1 MKKFTPEY
9 RGVVQVRFEESPDGY
24 MTVAAYPPKS
34 FRYQVSS
41 KKKPNKSRRIRLKN
55 SGSIEIEIE
64 SELDDIFVEEEQTA
78 VAGAALPPPASAASS
93 SKSVKPHNPWALK
106 CHQRQLSKLRRSAT
120 QKDKESHCQKF
131 MLLENITWRFEYPC
145 ILDLKMGTRQ
155 YADDATPAKIES
167 QSAKAAMSTSVQL
180 GVRICG
186 MQIYQVTTGKFVCRN
201 KYYGRKLDVDG
212 FKEGICQFL
221 HNGRRLRTDALLPL
235 IEKLQEL
242 KAVLATLDTYRF
254 YTSSLLLAY
263 EGLDPEY
270 CGDDELSMIT
280 DDDSSNDSTTMD
292 STTSNG
298 IHIIHGFQ
306 EIKSPTSILGMMPSA
321 KSADSII
328 TRGQSLDESSLPSSS
343 TSSTPPSA
351 RRHHTLRDEDDDD
364 CAMDTSDIDAASEET
379 SSNNASTSTASHATN
394 CRMVGSVSSDAVS
407 NMSSS
412 SIAGTPLNQQQVSS
426 GSSNTLR
433 SGGSGSSTS
442 AASLNSESVDV
453 RMIDFAHSLHDGMGY
468 YGKEHVGP
476 DTGYIFG
483 LQNLI
488 KVLQEICDEQC
499 FADNTDADL

>member
-1 MKKFTPEY
+1 WPVLGPSFKEQPSDIDIIDFERTMPLEDILSEFQECEPVQLEPFIHQVGGHSSILCLDERTVCKPLIKQELKFYEKLPTCMKKFTPEY
-9 RGVVQVRFEESPDGY
+9 RGVVQVRFEEDPDGY
-24 MTVAAYPPKS
+24 ITVAAYPPKS

-41 KKKPNKSRRIRLKN
+41 KKKPNKSRRIRIKN

-64 SELDDIFVEEEQTA
+64 SELDDLFVEEEQVAA
-78 VAGAALPPPASAASS
+78 VAGATPPPPLQPLVPAAR
-93 SKSVKPHNPWALK
+93 L
-106 CHQRQLSKLRRSAT
+106 QLSKLRRSAT
-120 QKDKESHCQKF
+120 QKEKESHCQKF

-167 QSAKAAMSTSVQL
+167 QSAKAAMTTSVQL

-201 KYYGRKLDVDG
+201 KYYGRKLSVDG

-221 HNGRRLRTDALLPL
+221 HNGRRLRTDAILPL
-235 IEKLQEL
+235 IEKLNEL

-270 CGDDELSMIT
+270 CGDDEPSMMT

-292 STTSNG
+292 STT
-298 IHIIHGFQ
+298 
-306 EIKSPTSILGMMPSA
+306 
-321 KSADSII
+321 
-328 TRGQSLDESSLPSSS
+328 
-343 TSSTPPSA
+343 
-351 RRHHTLRDEDDDD
+351 
-364 CAMDTSDIDAASEET
+364 
-379 SSNNASTSTASHATN
+379 
-394 CRMVGSVSSDAVS
+394 
-407 NMSSS
+407 
-412 SIAGTPLNQQQVSS
+412 
-426 GSSNTLR
+426 
-433 SGGSGSSTS
+433 GSSTS

-499 FADNTDADL
+499 YVETPDDL